1 LILRGKK
8 APEGQLPLQLIFLGR
23 YVQRPV
29 GADISF
35 GITWLSN
42 PPSGTHPWMREVIPT
57 S

>member
-1 LILRGKK
+1 LILRGK

-42 PPSGTHPWMREVIPT
+42 PPSGTHPWTREVIPR

>member
-1 LILRGKK
+1 LRLILRGK

-23 YVQRPV
+23 YLQRPI
-29 GADISF
+29 GADI

-42 PPSGTHPWMREVIPT
+42 PPSGTRPWTGEVIST

>member
-8 APEGQLPLQLIFLGR
+8 APKGQLPLQLIFLGR

-35 GITWLSN
+35 GITWLS
-42 PPSGTHPWMREVIPT
+42 PSGTHPWMREVIPT